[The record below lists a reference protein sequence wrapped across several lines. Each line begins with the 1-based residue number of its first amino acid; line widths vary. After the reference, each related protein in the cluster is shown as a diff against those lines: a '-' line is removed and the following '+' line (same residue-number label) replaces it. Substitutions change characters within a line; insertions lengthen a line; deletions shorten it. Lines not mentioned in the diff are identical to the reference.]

1 MSQNGIKVMVVE
13 DEVLI
18 GLMLAKK
25 LRSFG
30 YVVGEVATTG
40 EEAVERTGQEHPQ
53 VILMDVTLAG
63 EMNGIEAAR
72 QIKMEY
78 GTPIIIFSGYDEK
91 LLHQQTQEIEPVA
104 VLSKLGP
111 VSDITTAIEKAVSR

>member
-1 MSQNGIKVMVVE
+1 MSLNNTKVMLVE

-30 YVVGEVATTG
+30 YEVGDVVTTG
-40 EEAVERTGQEHPQ
+40 EEAVERVGTDQPE
-53 VILMDVTLAG
+53 VVLMDVSLAG
-63 EMNGIEAAR
+63 DMNGIEAAR
-72 QIKMEY
+72 QIKAEHEI
-78 GTPIIIFSGYDEK
+78 PIIIFSGYDEK
-91 LLHQQTQEIEPVA
+91 SLQEQTQSFKPAA

-111 VSDITTAIEKAVSR
+111 VSDITAAIEKAVA

>member
-1 MSQNGIKVMVVE
+1 MSQKDIKVMVVE

-40 EEAVERTGQEHPQ
+40 EDAVERAGKEHPE
-53 VILMDVTLAG
+53 VILMDITLAG
-63 EMNGIEAAR
+63 DMDGVEAAL
-72 QIKMEY
+72 QIKAAH
-78 GTPIIIFSGYDEK
+78 GIPVIIFSGYDENS
-91 LLHQQTQEIEPVA
+91 LYQQTIQVEPIA

-111 VSDITTAIEKAVSR
+111 DSDIIAAIDKAVAL

>member
-1 MSQNGIKVMVVE
+1 MSQKGTKVMVVE

-25 LRSFG
+25 LRTFG

-40 EEAVERTGQEHPQ
+40 EEAVERTGRENPE

-63 EMNGIEAAR
+63 DMSGIEAAR
-72 QIKMEY
+72 QIKAEY

-91 LLHQQTQEIEPVA
+91 RLNEQTQHIKPVA

-111 VSDITTAIEKAVSR
+111 FADITAAIEKAVAQ

>member
-1 MSQNGIKVMVVE
+1 MSQEGIKVMVVE

-63 EMNGIEAAR
+63 EINGIEAAR
-72 QIKMEY
+72 QIKKEY
-78 GTPIIIFSGYDEK
+78 GTPIVIFSGYDEK
-91 LLHQQTQEIEPVA
+91 ILHQQTQEIEPVA

-111 VSDITTAIEKAVSR
+111 VSDITAAIEKAVSR

>member
-1 MSQNGIKVMVVE
+1 MVVE

-63 EMNGIEAAR
+63 EINGIEAAR
-72 QIKMEY
+72 QIKKSTASQSSYSAAMMRNCF
-78 GTPIIIFSGYDEK
+78 T
-91 LLHQQTQEIEPVA
+91 
-104 VLSKLGP
+104 SKL
-111 VSDITTAIEKAVSR
+111 KR

>member
-1 MSQNGIKVMVVE
+1 MVVE

-25 LRSFG
+25 MRSFG
-30 YVVGEVATTG
+30 YVVEEVATTG
-40 EEAVERTGQEHPQ
+40 EEAVERAGREHPE

-63 EMNGIEAAR
+63 NMNGIEAAK
-72 QIKMEY
+72 QIKAEY
-78 GTPIIIFSGYDEK
+78 GIPIIIFSGYDEK
-91 LLHQQTQEIEPVA
+91 ILHQQTQEIEPVA

-111 VSDITTAIEKAVSR
+111 VSDITAAIEKAVAR

>member
-1 MSQNGIKVMVVE
+1 MSQEDIKVMVVE

-30 YVVGEVATTG
+30 YIVGEVATTG
-40 EEAVERTGQEHPQ
+40 EEAVERTEREHPQ

-72 QIKMEY
+72 QIKKKC

-91 LLHQQTQEIEPVA
+91 ILHQQTQEIEPVA

-111 VSDITTAIEKAVSR
+111 FADITAAIEKAVAQ

>member
-1 MSQNGIKVMVVE
+1 MNQKGIKVMVVE

-30 YVVGEVATTG
+30 YVVEEVATTG
-40 EEAVERTGQEHPQ
+40 EEAVERAGREHPE

-63 EMNGIEAAR
+63 DMNGIEAAK
-72 QIKMEY
+72 QIKAEY
-78 GTPIIIFSGYDEK
+78 GIPIIIFSGYDEK
-91 LLHQQTQEIEPVA
+91 ILHQQTQEIEPVA

-111 VSDITTAIEKAVSR
+111 VSDITAAIEKAVSR